1 MLKCR
6 NVEMW
11 KHGIVVS
18 KARLGLNKM
27 KPTTRG
33 TWERGSY
40 AEDGG
45 ETDEEGREGPYGGRR
60 VAQELVQTPPVRAWF
75 WQALKR
81 RASLTCGHT
90 VRSNRNN
97 WETNSHLNGS
107 CVFVVC

>member
-1 MLKCR
+1 MEIWNCGFKSPTLLEQNETHQSRQIFR
-6 NVEMW
+6 NLRE
-11 KHGIVVS
+11 
-18 KARLGLNKM
+18 A
-27 KPTTRG
+27 G

-45 ETDEEGREGPYGGRR
+45 ETDEERREGPYGGRR

-97 WETNSHLNGS
+97 
-107 CVFVVC
+107 